1 MITVPSGWYRKKLIN
16 GSEQSRLAK
25 AKIFL
30 NVWKNL
36 CVYFFLSLALVR
48 RDKMTDNRQWLIEGN
63 PRGRALLLK
72 DFREA
77 SETLAL
83 LGPGEVRVK
92 VEVLSFEPSQKGQ
105 LEVIS
110 GYSAGATKGEV
121 MGARGIG
128 EVLESRDNQFKVGD
142 KVIGQLGWQ
151 EFATLPGKDLQV
163 LPNDKMLTLYLGPL
177 GAQGLTAYFGL
188 LRIGKPEVGDT
199 VMVSG
204 AAGAVGSVVGQI
216 ARINGCRV
224 IGSAGGAE
232 KARWLKE
239 IGFDGSIDYKS
250 EKVKERLKELAPNGI
265 NVFFDNVGGP
275 VLNDVLVRIASHARI
290 VICGAI
296 SRYERETLPAGP
308 ANYFNVVF
316 RQAKIEGFLLRGYE
330 AEYEKAIERLKS
342 WIVNGQII
350 HGEDV
355 QWGFE
360 NIPSTLKRL
369 FEGAN
374 IGKQLLRL

>member
-1 MITVPSGWYRKKLIN
+1 
-16 GSEQSRLAK
+16 
-25 AKIFL
+25 
-30 NVWKNL
+30 
-36 CVYFFLSLALVR
+36 
-48 RDKMTDNRQWLIEGN
+48 MTTNRQWLIEGN

-77 SETLAL
+77 HESLAL

-128 EVLESRDNQFKVGD
+128 EVVESKNSGFKVGN
-142 KVIGQLGWQ
+142 KVLGQLGWQ
-151 EFATLPGKDLQV
+151 EFATLAGKDLQV
-163 LPNDKMLTLYLGPL
+163 LPDDKLLTLYLGPL

-188 LRIGKPEVGDT
+188 LRVGKPEVGDT

-216 ARINGCRV
+216 AKINGCHV

-232 KARWLKE
+232 KARWLDE

-250 EKVKERLKELAPNGI
+250 EKVKERLKELAPAGI

-275 VLNDVLVRIASHARI
+275 VLNDVLVRIASHARV

-330 AEYEKAIERLKS
+330 AEYDKAIERIKG
-342 WIVNGQII
+342 WIEPGQII
-350 HGEDV
+350 HREDV
-355 QWGFE
+355 QTGFE

-374 IGKQLLRL
+374 IGKQLLKL

>member
-1 MITVPSGWYRKKLIN
+1 
-16 GSEQSRLAK
+16 
-25 AKIFL
+25 
-30 NVWKNL
+30 
-36 CVYFFLSLALVR
+36 
-48 RDKMTDNRQWLIEGN
+48 MTDNRQWLIEGN

-128 EVLESRDNQFKVGD
+128 EVVESNDNQFKAGD
-142 KVIGQLGWQ
+142 KVIGPLGWQ
-151 EFATLPGKDLQV
+151 EFATLPGRELQV

-216 ARINGCRV
+216 AKINGCRV

-232 KARWLKE
+232 KARWLDE

-250 EKVKERLKELAPNGI
+250 EKVKERLKDLAPDGI

-342 WIVNGQII
+342 WVVNGQII
-350 HGEDV
+350 HREDV
-355 QWGFE
+355 QRGFE